1 MMDPTGDSLNRK
13 AESTTLN
20 QLTQAIRR
28 QPFRPFQLV
37 LVDVRTLSNGHR
49 ST

>member
-13 AESTTLN
+13 AESMTLN

-28 QPFRPFQLV
+28 QPFGPFQLV
-37 LVDVRTLSNGHR
+37 LMDVRAFSKGYS